1 MNHARH
7 FDLPKKPTMWCGI
20 CKMMHSDYTVERILN
35 DEAIVSCN
43 HHPFSRMTPGP
54 HVQLASNESASVP
67 ERLRAAAN
75 TYEERNKLYGDN
87 YKNFGKVMEAM
98 FPNGLVLAGANDWNR
113 FGIFVQMVS
122 KMTRY
127 AINLS
132 KGGHKDSAHDL
143 AVYSAML
150 EELTYQTTQENENE

>member
-1 MNHARH
+1 MSLAHRL
-7 FDLPKKPTMWCGI
+7 DLPKKPPMWCGV
-20 CKMMHSDYTVERILN
+20 CKMMHSDYTVERTLY
-35 DEAIVSCN
+35 DEPLVSCN
-43 HHPFSRMTPGP
+43 HHPFNRMTLGR
-54 HVQLASNESASVP
+54 HVQKEPASVP
-67 ERLRAAAN
+67 EMLRAAAS

-98 FPNGLVLAGANDWNR
+98 FPDGLMLAGANDWNR

-127 AINLS
+127 AVNLS

-143 AVYSAML
+143 AVYAAML
-150 EELTYQTTQENENE
+150 EELTYQIPQENENAKS